1 MRQIG
6 AFSAALSV
14 RWFSGSKLK
23 PKHAGGKLKVYS
35 SFKERFKLTA
45 TGKIKYMPPGHRHKR
60 SAKTADQ
67 NRALRK
73 SNVLFSTYANT
84 MKRLGFRMTSY

>member
-1 MRQIG
+1 MSASQVRQIG
-6 AFSAALSV
+6 AFSAALTF

-23 PKHAGGKLKVYS
+23 PKHVGGKLKVYS

-45 TGKIKYMPPGHRHKR
+45 NGKIKYMPPGHRHKR
-60 SAKTADQ
+60 SSKTPDQ

-73 SNVLFSTYANT
+73 SNVLF
-84 MKRLGFRMTSY
+84 R